1 MDTKTFIPTAEKVT
15 VENYPYGYTLKTT
28 LFDTIDF
35 DPKKGYRH
43 VTQTINPKN
52 GRLNNP
58 KKGTYSNFM
67 LRYKDDKGHIK
78 TMHISFNTYFEKMN
92 EPAQKV
98 SEIWDI
104 LTTEER
110 EYMIREFKMHLHSSF
125 IASVTYSGLDAEI
138 GKEELRKIANYLNSF
153 ANMEERKVKGEIK
166 KVITSYNVEQ
176 NIFANL
182 PQIDAEKLKANTPE
196 DYQPFKITQ
205 SVRIL

>member
-1 MDTKTFIPTAEKVT
+1 MDTKNFIPTAEKVI

-43 VTQTINPKN
+43 VTQTINPKT

-58 KKGTYSNFM
+58 KKGTYYMFL
-67 LRYKDDKGHIK
+67 LRFFNEDGHIK
-78 TMHISFNTYFEKMN
+78 TMAIDFNSVLEEINT
-92 EPAQKV
+92 PAKKV
-98 SEIWDI
+98 SQIWHI
-104 LTTEER
+104 LEKEEK
-110 EYMIREFKMHLHSSF
+110 EYLIREFKSF
-125 IASVTYSGLDAEI
+125 LQVACMASVQYKGLDKDIASAEY
-138 GKEELRKIANYLNSF
+138 KKLANYLNTF
-153 ANMEERKVKGEIK
+153 ANIEEKKVKGEIK
-166 KVITSYNVEQ
+166 KVITSYNVEE

-205 SVRIL
+205 SVIL